1 MRPTTP
7 VRLSALALASAL
19 TLGACSDTSSDEGS
33 TTATAEEAPATA
45 GPGGDA
51 AEGSAGPGDGAPDQA
66 ATTLDADD
74 LPDPVAE
81 VNGEQISKD
90 EFLTAFESQLEGAR
104 QQAEMGG
111 MPVDEMALRDSVV
124 ELLIDSELLEQE
136 SERLDLTASEEEI
149 DAEFDALATQAGAG
163 SGEELLALL
172 AEQGLDEEQVREE
185 LGRVVLIDQL
195 VAERGGVEEPSEQEL
210 KDYYEELTGQSADA
224 EQATAEP
231 GAATPPF
238 DQVRDLVADQL
249 TQEREMASLTELLE
263 ELRQDADVTSY
274 V

>member
-1 MRPTTP
+1 MRTSTP
-7 VRLSALALASAL
+7 ARLSALALASAL

-33 TTATAEEAPATA
+33 TSAAVTEDAPAT
-45 GPGGDA
+45 
-51 AEGSAGPGDGAPDQA
+51 AGPGDGAPDQA

-90 EFLTAFESQLEGAR
+90 DFLTAFESQREGAR

-111 MPVDEMALRDSVV
+111 MPVDEVALRDSVV

-136 SERLDLTASEEEI
+136 SERLDLTATEEEI

-195 VAERGGVEEPSEQEL
+195 VAERGGLEEPSEQEL

-238 DQVRDLVADQL
+238 DQVRDLLADQL
-249 TQEREMASLTELLE
+249 MQEREMASLTELLE